1 MMLRN
6 LSGRR
11 DTGRQEFASGVSVVA
26 KTGDDQPQ
34 NSLEARSKS
43 PRAWLLLSVLLL
55 LLQAMKLR
63 IESRDKQSQKKWIWE
78 LLASG
83 KGPF

>member
-1 MMLRN
+1 

-43 PRAWLLLSVLLL
+43 PPS
-55 LLQAMKLR
+55 
-63 IESRDKQSQKKWIWE
+63 S
-78 LLASG
+78 LALIVGAVVAAAGNEASN
-83 KGPF
+83 